1 MSRPMSVRM
10 LNSQIR
16 TCFNLILKLKSVHSV
31 HQLKCYS
38 TEGAVAQPLK
48 RVKPKSTK
56 QTVSDRMG
64 ARRVEIK
71 PKSTKQTARPL
82 LDLVQLEVVGG
93 NGGDGAISLLSN
105 LCTENAGPDGGNGG
119 NGGHV
124 IFQACSNMRDL
135 SNLKARMTGSAG
147 LNGRKK
153 DCHGRSAEHTIVKVP
168 LGTVIKRAFDELV
181 VGDLTEDGAMF
192 VAARGGAGG
201 HGNAYFKSD
210 TNQTPMV
217 AELGGQGETMQ
228 YVVEL
233 KCMADFGLLGLP
245 NAGKSTLLQA
255 ISRARPKVA
264 SYPFTTL
271 DPYLGIIHYD
281 DYEQIAVADL
291 PGIVEDSHLNR
302 GLGLKFLRHAERCA
316 ALLLV
321 VDAARDEPWSQVNM
335 LRKEMYAFSP
345 ALEERDQIVVANK
358 VDVPGAEDNLE
369 QLKEHLS
376 SDQVIGISAKH
387 GTNLLVLLTEM
398 KKIYDRNLATVS
410 SPEHE
415 E

>member
-1 MSRPMSVRM
+1 MSRRM

-48 RVKPKSTK
+48 RV
-56 QTVSDRMG
+56 
-64 ARRVEIK
+64 K

-124 IFQACSNMRDL
+124 IFQACSNIRDL

-153 DCHGRSAEHTIVKVP
+153 DCHGRSAEHTIVK
-168 LGTVIKRAFDELV
+168 
-181 VGDLTEDGAMF
+181 
-192 VAARGGAGG
+192 
-201 HGNAYFKSD
+201 
-210 TNQTPMV
+210 
-217 AELGGQGETMQ
+217 
-228 YVVEL
+228 
-233 KCMADFGLLGLP
+233 LGLP

-387 GTNLLVLLTEM
+387 GTNLLVLLTVK
-398 KKIYDRNLATVS
+398 KKIYDRNSRALGS
-410 SPEHE
+410 IGN
-415 E
+415 